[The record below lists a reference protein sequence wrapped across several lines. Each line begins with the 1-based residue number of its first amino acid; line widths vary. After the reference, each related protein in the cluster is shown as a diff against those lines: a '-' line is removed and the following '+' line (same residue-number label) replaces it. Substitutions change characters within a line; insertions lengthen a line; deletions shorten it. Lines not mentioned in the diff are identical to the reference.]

1 MVSHPG
7 CEILDSVGNLCF
19 TKEKSLSFA
28 QTCANT
34 HQVQVWLFKNFE
46 CECNHFLFEDRKFKL
61 KLVVCYNKVV
71 NVIFKKKNISLS
83 SQLFPSHIDH
93 IIKKKLSVTLIVNA
107 SFQLVYPI
115 QSCYGVLHL
124 VFVSCFEFLVK
135 RFSSL

>member
-46 CECNHFLFEDRKFKL
+46 CECNHFLFEDRKSKL

-71 NVIFKKKNISLS
+71 NIIFMKK
-83 SQLFPSHIDH
+83 H
-93 IIKKKLSVTLIVNA
+93 IIIFATFSFSRWPYNQKKLSVTLIVNA